1 MKNKGIKMKNRHVLP
16 DVPAMW
22 YGHPSAVCYIGSVLR
37 LMAYI
42 GDPVDE
48 DELYALSGVGLCFPW
63 QYASSCDEV
72 GLIAEIPSRTFG
84 AFGYESEYLVGEA
97 VQDKSLCLAKIKA
110 SIDRG
115 CPVIGFGITVQMPMA
130 CLIVGYDEGGL
141 YTRSFWPPEGCRHD
155 AGEYF
160 YSADWYENC
169 TALLFVGQK
178 TKEKLTGAQAYGRVT
193 EWALFYRCCQRTVR
207 QNGQDIYL
215 NQYAY
220 DAMVD
225 WLLDDGEWNDPIEGG
240 KEQYLKQCGLL
251 LMQHYR
257 YHLYEYLKKLDAAFP
272 GLVNQPAFAAL
283 ERMSAAV
290 PGAHTSDL
298 WLHEAV
304 DPALADFSAMRSRSL
319 REKAAAYVRLLK
331 AYDDSIQWTL
341 FMPEMVRHQA
351 QGFQVD
357 LEYREYP
364 AFRFIGAELPP
375 GDHQARA
382 ALFKKLDEMPEYKF
396 SFDYDLLF
404 MHHNGLTV
412 DQPWHGVWGRFMKA
426 QTPVPDGYI
435 SIDFVPYDLP
445 VVGAPYYA
453 RFAFARFCGDRE
465 ALHAREGYDSDAM
478 YDITRNIILGHG
490 VNIPY
495 PEKYWT
501 AEVFMDGCEQDSTG
515 YLFSVGFWDHE
526 PK

>member
-1 MKNKGIKMKNRHVLP
+1 
-16 DVPAMW
+16 
-22 YGHPSAVCYIGSVLR
+22 
-37 LMAYI
+37 
-42 GDPVDE
+42 
-48 DELYALSGVGLCFPW
+48 
-63 QYASSCDEV
+63 
-72 GLIAEIPSRTFG
+72 
-84 AFGYESEYLVGEA
+84 
-97 VQDKSLCLAKIKA
+97 
-110 SIDRG
+110 
-115 CPVIGFGITVQMPMA
+115 
-130 CLIVGYDEGGL
+130 
-141 YTRSFWPPEGCRHD
+141 
-155 AGEYF
+155 
-160 YSADWYENC
+160 
-169 TALLFVGQK
+169 
-178 TKEKLTGAQAYGRVT
+178 
-193 EWALFYRCCQRTVR
+193 
-207 QNGQDIYL
+207 
-215 NQYAY
+215 
-220 DAMVD
+220 
-225 WLLDDGEWNDPIEGG
+225 
-240 KEQYLKQCGLL
+240 
-251 LMQHYR
+251 
-257 YHLYEYLKKLDAAFP
+257 
-272 GLVNQPAFAAL
+272 
-283 ERMSAAV
+283 MSAAV

-331 AYDDSIQWTL
+331 GYDDSIQWTL

-501 AEVFMDGCEQDSTG
+501 AEVFMDGCEQDSAG